1 MFDPDPDRLHDD
13 DDDDDDDDDV
23 HYKKDNS
30 AVKCNSQLHHLPLL
44 SFPQSIQ

>member
-1 MFDPDPDRLHDD
+1 MFVKIKADPDRLPDD

-30 AVKCNSQLHHLPLL
+30 AVTFFDGQSHHLPLL
-44 SFPQSIQ
+44 SFP

>member
-1 MFDPDPDRLHDD
+1 MFVKIKADPDRLPDD

-30 AVKCNSQLHHLPLL
+30 AVTL
-44 SFPQSIQ
+44 

>member
-1 MFDPDPDRLHDD
+1 MDRRLDKKTWRMFVKIKADPDRLPDD

-30 AVKCNSQLHHLPLL
+30 AVTL
-44 SFPQSIQ
+44 